1 MKKLRDFT
9 EVVSLIRDLLKG
21 VTFELHLLPITHLV
35 LFFIVFFCNGIYF
48 ASTKTFTIFIE
59 LIKLCK
65 NLKYFRILFTFFS
78 STCSFIRRLL
88 LLIVALFSR

>member
-35 LFFIVFFCNGIYF
+35 LFFIVFF
-48 ASTKTFTIFIE
+48 AMD
-59 LIKLCK
+59 
-65 NLKYFRILFTFFS
+65 FF
-78 STCSFIRRLL
+78 LL
-88 LLIVALFSR
+88 PRKRSPFLLN